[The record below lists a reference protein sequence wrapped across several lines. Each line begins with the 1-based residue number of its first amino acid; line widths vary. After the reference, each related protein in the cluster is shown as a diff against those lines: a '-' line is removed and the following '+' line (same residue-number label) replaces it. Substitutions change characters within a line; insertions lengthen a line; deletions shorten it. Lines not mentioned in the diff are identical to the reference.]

1 MASILSNEEF
11 KSQKWERMAEAKAAQ
26 LSLAR
31 KDLRHTISCC
41 NQAGATQL
49 LLHCHWPRTFQAVA
63 LAPDCGRNLRHSPS
77 HLSLSLLL
85 WKSFNLPISAYLS
98 YGFAHDDSPVSSSCI
113 PGSGSA
119 TLPRSS
125 LEAARGR
132 AAASGWSK
140 GSPRG
145 QGDENDQLMGW
156 TWTMDTIWLFNIAME
171 NHHF

>member
-1 MASILSNEEF
+1 
-11 KSQKWERMAEAKAAQ
+11 MAEAKAAQ

-98 YGFAHDDSPVSSSCI
+98 YDLPMMI
-113 PGSGSA
+113 PQFHQVASQDQA
-119 TLPRSS
+119 PPRSQG
-125 LEAARGR
+125 LAWKQRGVVRLQAGEAR
-132 AAASGWSK
+132 AALEDREMKMINWWVEHGLWIPSGY
-140 GSPRG
+140 
-145 QGDENDQLMGW
+145 L
-156 TWTMDTIWLFNIAME
+156 T
-171 NHHF
+171 